1 MFEVIIFDSISHI
14 RDGVLTRF
22 IYFIKPVY
30 FKEVATIFKQWKN
43 AGNSVYQFMASV
55 NRQENPEGLT
65 DVFSPF

>member
-22 IYFIKPVY
+22 IYFKKPVY
-30 FKEVATIFKQWKN
+30 FKEVATILKQWKN
-43 AGNSVYQFMASV
+43 AGKSVYQFMVSV